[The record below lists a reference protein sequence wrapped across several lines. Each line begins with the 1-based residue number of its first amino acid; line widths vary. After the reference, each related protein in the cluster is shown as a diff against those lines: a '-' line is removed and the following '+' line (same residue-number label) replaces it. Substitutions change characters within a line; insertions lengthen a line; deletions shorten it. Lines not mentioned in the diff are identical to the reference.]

1 MASEIVGLH
10 IGPSE
15 AEPFWTSFLCDLMRR
30 GLTGVKLVVSDAHAA
45 DAGDHADRLAKI
57 HLCMAGRM
65 RQRHEG
71 LAPSGKGTRLANG
84 RLFTPVAPPSRRR
97 SIS

>member
-30 GLTGVKLVVSDAHAA
+30 GLTGVKLV
-45 DAGDHADRLAKI
+45 ADRLAKI